1 MLNKIMAQCISLKK
15 HRILQKEIVYSNSLQ
30 LFILIVEYIFND
42 LLIKVLSTSI
52 SSTKNIVYN
61 RN

>member
-1 MLNKIMAQCISLKK
+1 MAQCISLKK

>member
-1 MLNKIMAQCISLKK
+1 MAQCISLKK

-52 SSTKNIVYN
+52 PSTKNIVYN
-61 RN
+61 KN